1 MHTEEGTLKNEIV
14 VTKGNKGERER
25 ERERE
30 RVSVVFGVFG
40 THDLTLSDVP
50 MESVDTTL
58 ARACTSSWYFSP
70 CLLLDE
76 QAPITY
82 TSLILILPASIF

>member
-30 RVSVVFGVFG
+30 RVGEKKK
-40 THDLTLSDVP
+40 T
-50 MESVDTTL
+50 
-58 ARACTSSWYFSP
+58 
-70 CLLLDE
+70 
-76 QAPITY
+76 
-82 TSLILILPASIF
+82 SIFEKKL

>member
-30 RVSVVFGVFG
+30 RVSVVCLVCLV
-40 THDLTLSDVP
+40 LT
-50 MESVDTTL
+50 
-58 ARACTSSWYFSP
+58 
-70 CLLLDE
+70 
-76 QAPITY
+76 I
-82 TSLILILPASIF
+82 